1 VIFLRGE
8 KMPTFSYRSNLNLD
22 EKVMVTIV
30 RIAELFK
37 KDSSTIF
44 KNYGLTFPQYNV
56 LRVLDGSETGQN
68 TITNIGKV
76 LLVTGANM
84 TGIAKRLEKNGFLIR
99 KGDPN
104 DERVTLLE
112 ITPKGRQTLN
122 NISESKDKNIERYME
137 DFTNEEKDLLL
148 KSLRT
153 VIKK

>member
-1 VIFLRGE
+1 ML
-8 KMPTFSYRSNLNLD
+8 KFSYRSDLNLD
-22 EKVMVTIV
+22 EKIMVTIV

-68 TITNIGKV
+68 TITNIGNV

-84 TGIAKRLEKNGFLIR
+84 TGIAKRLEKNGFLLR

-104 DERVTLLE
+104 DERVRLLE
-112 ITPKGRQTLN
+112 ITPKGRKTLN
-122 NISESKDKNIERYME
+122 NISESKDKNIERYLE
-137 DFTNEEKDLLL
+137 NFTDEEKDLFL
-148 KSLRT
+148 KRLRT
-153 VIKK
+153 LLMK